1 MSGRG
6 TPVDRARSARA
17 VVDSSV
23 PSSPQSPAVPSDGS
37 PRPAPPGRTAF
48 AAGLLLLVA
57 VAAGLAAQGAFYRPQ
72 QRVVGLL
79 VLVAAAVALPAWPP
93 GRREARLLLL
103 PALAL
108 AGWAWL
114 DALLLGTAVGPAA
127 QVALLLLIMAAVLL
141 VCGRLSDADRRTMV
155 TGLLVVGLLVAATGW
170 LGVLRRLDGWAW
182 EGDGIWRA
190 ASTLTY
196 PNATAAVLVPLFM
209 VALARL
215 ADAPRS
221 VPPALAA
228 TGLLVGV
235 GATLSRAGAL
245 GLAVGLLVLARAL
258 GPARVARAAAGPCL
272 GALVAV
278 GSLLPSVPVGPA
290 RPAPAIAGLA
300 AGLALA
306 AVTARSSGRRRVVTL
321 ACVLLAGAGLLV
333 VAAGSA
339 GVLDTVA
346 DARVT
351 LDSPDRSAA
360 TRAALDIVAAHPV
373 TGAGPG
379 AADLRSPAPAGGTRL
394 FAHSHNEYLQVAAE
408 LGLVGL
414 ALLVVLLAGLA
425 RLVWAARPGRDPA
438 AWAAAVAGAA
448 AFAVHSALDFTW
460 HLPAVLLAVLLVIGA
475 GLPAP
480 TRRAEPHPARRDE
493 EVSA

>member
-1 MSGRG
+1 
-6 TPVDRARSARA
+6 
-17 VVDSSV
+17 
-23 PSSPQSPAVPSDGS
+23 
-37 PRPAPPGRTAF
+37 
-48 AAGLLLLVA
+48 

-79 VLVAAAVALPAWPP
+79 VLAAAAVVLPAWPP
-93 GRREARLLLL
+93 GRREVRLLLL

-127 QVALLLLIMAAVLL
+127 QVALLLLVTAAVLL
-141 VCGRLSDADRRTMV
+141 VCGRLSQADRRTV
-155 TGLLVVGLLVAATGW
+155 LTGLLVIGLLVAATGW
-170 LGVLRRLDGWAW
+170 LGVLWRLDSWAW

-196 PNATAAVLVPLFM
+196 PNATAAVLVPLLM

-215 ADAPRS
+215 AAAPRS
-221 VPPALAA
+221 VPLVLAA
-228 TGLLVGV
+228 TGLLAGV

-258 GPARVARAAAGPCL
+258 GPARVARAAVGPCL

-306 AVTARSSGRRRVVTL
+306 ASTARSSGRRQVLTL
-321 ACVLLAGAGLLV
+321 ACVVVAGAGLLA

-339 GVLDTVA
+339 GILDPVA
-346 DARVT
+346 DARIT

-360 TRAALDIVAAHPV
+360 TRAALDIVAAHPG

-379 AADLRSPAPAGGTRL
+379 AADLRSSAPEGGTRL

-414 ALLVVLLAGLA
+414 GLLVVLLAGLA
-425 RLVWAARPGRDPA
+425 RLVWTARTGLDPA
-438 AWAAAVAGAA
+438 ARAAAA

-475 GLPAP
+475 DLPAP

-493 EVSA
+493 EVSP

>member
-182 EGDGIWRA
+182 EGDGI
-190 ASTLTY
+190 
-196 PNATAAVLVPLFM
+196 
-209 VALARL
+209 
-215 ADAPRS
+215 
-221 VPPALAA
+221 
-228 TGLLVGV
+228 
-235 GATLSRAGAL
+235 
-245 GLAVGLLVLARAL
+245 
-258 GPARVARAAAGPCL
+258 
-272 GALVAV
+272 
-278 GSLLPSVPVGPA
+278 
-290 RPAPAIAGLA
+290 
-300 AGLALA
+300 
-306 AVTARSSGRRRVVTL
+306 
-321 ACVLLAGAGLLV
+321 
-333 VAAGSA
+333 
-339 GVLDTVA
+339 
-346 DARVT
+346 
-351 LDSPDRSAA
+351 
-360 TRAALDIVAAHPV
+360 
-373 TGAGPG
+373 
-379 AADLRSPAPAGGTRL
+379 
-394 FAHSHNEYLQVAAE
+394 
-408 LGLVGL
+408 
-414 ALLVVLLAGLA
+414 
-425 RLVWAARPGRDPA
+425 
-438 AWAAAVAGAA
+438 
-448 AFAVHSALDFTW
+448 
-460 HLPAVLLAVLLVIGA
+460 
-475 GLPAP
+475 
-480 TRRAEPHPARRDE
+480 
-493 EVSA
+493 

>member
-6 TPVDRARSARA
+6 APVDRARSTRA
-17 VVDSSV
+17 VVD
-23 PSSPQSPAVPSDGS
+23 PSGSAPPQSPALGGDGS
-37 PRPAPPGRTAF
+37 PPGGTAF
-48 AAGLLLLVA
+48 AAAGLLLLVA

-79 VLVAAAVALPAWPP
+79 VLAAAAVALPAWPP
-93 GRREARLLLL
+93 SRREVRLLLL

-114 DALLLGTAVGPAA
+114 DALLLGTPVGPAA
-127 QVALLLLIMAAVLL
+127 QVTLLLLVTAAVLL
-141 VCGRLSDADRRTMV
+141 VCGRLSPADRRTV
-155 TGLLVVGLLVAATGW
+155 LTGLLVIGLLVAATGW
-170 LGVLRRLDGWAW
+170 LGVLWRLDSWAW

-196 PNATAAVLVPLFM
+196 PNATAAVLVPLLM

-215 ADAPRS
+215 AAAPRS
-221 VPPALAA
+221 VPLVLAA

-235 GATLSRAGAL
+235 GATLSRAGAV
-245 GLAVGLLVLARAL
+245 GLAVGLLVLAGAL
-258 GPARVARAAAGPCL
+258 GPARVARAAVGPCL

-306 AVTARSSGRRRVVTL
+306 AATARSSGRRQVLTL
-321 ACVLLAGAGLLV
+321 ACVVVAGAGLLA

-339 GVLDTVA
+339 GILDPVA
-346 DARVT
+346 DARIT

-373 TGAGPG
+373 AGAGPG
-379 AADLRSPAPAGGTRL
+379 AADLRSSATEGGTRL

-425 RLVWAARPGRDPA
+425 RLVWSARTGRDPA

-480 TRRAEPHPARRDE
+480 TRRAEPHPAHRDE
-493 EVSA
+493 EVSP